1 LGLVAQAKGEDSRLS
16 LTKALLKQLHNLASF
31 CQNLVQSQVVL
42 RKPHNQHD
50 LRLACRRDLAPSKT
64 AALAIANARD
74 HRVLELG
81 KAVNFGASLVLA
93 ASDRAVFTQL
103 QPHLEELQT
112 IVSPAGLGAYAST
125 ASTDLH
131 LHIIS
136 KFIQVRS
143 RLELAPR
150 RRLGSQTCAAT
161 TRVVRSDP

>member
-1 LGLVAQAKGEDSRLS
+1 M
-16 LTKALLKQLHNLASF
+16 ALLNELHNLASF
-31 CQNLVQSQVVL
+31 CQNACTTLSCCCYC
-42 RKPHNQHD
+42 KPRNQHD
-50 LRLACRRDLAPSKT
+50 LRLACRQDSAPSKT

-81 KAVNFGASLVLA
+81 EAVNFGASLVLA
-93 ASDRAVFTQL
+93 ASDRAGLYF

-136 KFIQVRS
+136 KFIQARS

-161 TRVVRSDP
+161 THVVRSDP